1 MSKKTQP
8 KSQVNINQAGNPSP
22 KTKAEFKALLDAY
35 AEQNPVK
42 WERKKAVLLARLE
55 AMSD

>member
-8 KSQVNINQAGNPSP
+8 KSQVNVNQAGNPSP
-22 KTKAEFKALLDAY
+22 KTKAEFQALLDAY
-35 AEQNPVK
+35 AEQSPEK
-42 WERKKAVLLARLE
+42 WERKKAGLLKKLE